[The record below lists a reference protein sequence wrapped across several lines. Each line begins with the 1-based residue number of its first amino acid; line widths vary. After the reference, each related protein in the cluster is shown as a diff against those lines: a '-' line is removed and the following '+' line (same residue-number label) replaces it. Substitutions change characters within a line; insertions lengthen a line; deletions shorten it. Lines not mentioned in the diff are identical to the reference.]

1 MLPKMK
7 KCFVLLLVCL
17 SLTALAQTPQE
28 KYIKKYAPL
37 AVKEMH
43 RSGVPASITLAQ
55 GILESGAGLS
65 TLAVKG
71 NNHFGIKC
79 HKDWTGKRMY
89 LDDDRK
95 GECFRV
101 YKKAEDSFRDHSDFL
116 RYRDRYKF
124 LFDLKTTDY
133 KGWAYG
139 LKKAGYATDPK
150 YAGKLIKYIEDYK
163 LYQYD
168 KMSAREA
175 AKVPDPPHKIEE
187 PVVVKRPARNGVS
200 VPVAEEFSFNL
211 EGTLYSVNGVPFIY
225 ASKGQTYSSIAADNH
240 LFKKEIL
247 RFNDLQE
254 ERELLPG
261 TIVYLAAKKNKAQAG
276 LDMYIVEKDGEDFH
290 AICQRFA
297 VKEKAILKKN
307 RLSYPV
313 SLREGDEL
321 KLR

>member
-1 MLPKMK
+1 MPKMK
-7 KCFVLLLVCL
+7 KMIGLLLAL
-17 SLTALAQTPQE
+17 FSITAIAQTPQE
-28 KYIKKYAPL
+28 KYIQKYAPL

-65 TLAVKG
+65 KLATEG

-89 LDDDRK
+89 MDDDHK

-101 YKKAEDSFRDHSDFL
+101 YKRAEDSFRDHSDFL

-124 LFDLKTTDY
+124 LFDLKVTDY

-139 LKKAGYATDPK
+139 LKKAGYATDPN
-150 YAGKLIKYIEDYK
+150 YAPKLIKYIEDYQ
-163 LYQYD
+163 LYKYD
-168 KMSAREA
+168 RMSAKEA
-175 AKVPDPPHKIEE
+175 AQVPEPPHKIEE
-187 PVVVKRPARNGVS
+187 PVLVRPAKNGVS

-211 EGTLYSVNGVPFIY
+211 EGLLYSVNGVPFVY
-225 ASKGQTYSSIAADNH
+225 ASEGQTYSSIAAEHH
-240 LFKKEIL
+240 LFKGEIL
-247 RFNDLQE
+247 RYNDLKQE
-254 ERELLPG
+254 QELLPG
-261 TIVYLAAKKNKAQAG
+261 TIVYLAPKKNKAQAG

-290 AICQRFA
+290 ALCQRFA
-297 VKEKAILKKN
+297 VKEKAIIRKN
-307 RLSYPV
+307 KLSTPV
-313 SLREGDEL
+313 MLRAGDEI